1 MALTE
6 WLIEVRLQ
14 KGRELLEST
23 KLSIE
28 EIAHQIGFHS
38 ATAFRQHFKAKH
50 HISPKQWQK
59 RFWGG

>member
-1 MALTE
+1 M
-6 WLIEVRLQ
+6 
-14 KGRELLEST
+14 LEST

-59 RFWGG
+59 RFQAD